1 MNIAYDPHPDGKP
14 DPGEV
19 VWTWVAYEDD
29 PSQGKDRPVL
39 LIAREGDQ
47 LIGLMMTSVDHDR
60 DMVNEASAGR
70 YWYNLGPGPWDSKG
84 RPSEVR
90 LDRFL
95 AVDAAEIRREGSVLD
110 QPRFDALVEALGP
123 HLP

>member
-1 MNIAYDPHPDGKP
+1 VNITYDPHPDGLP

-29 PSQGKDRPVL
+29 PTQGKDRPVL
-39 LIAREGDQ
+39 LISREGDK

-60 DMVNEASAGR
+60 DMANEASAGR
-70 YWYNLGPGPWDSKG
+70 FWYNLGPGPWDSKG

-90 LDRFL
+90 LDRL
-95 AVDAAEIRREGSVLD
+95 LIVDPADIRREGSVLD
-110 QPRFDALVEALGP
+110 EPRFDALVAALGP